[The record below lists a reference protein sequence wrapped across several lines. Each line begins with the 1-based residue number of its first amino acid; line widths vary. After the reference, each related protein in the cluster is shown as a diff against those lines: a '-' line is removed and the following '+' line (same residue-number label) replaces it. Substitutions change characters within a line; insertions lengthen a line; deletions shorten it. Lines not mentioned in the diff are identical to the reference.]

1 MVQMIE
7 TKFRFQ
13 KLRLGTEQ
21 IKITCDQKD
30 WIYFPLNDT
39 TWSGFPAKSN
49 ASSVACVPRFHQIS

>member
-1 MVQMIE
+1 MCARMVQMIE

-39 TWSGFPAKSN
+39 T
-49 ASSVACVPRFHQIS
+49 